1 MSLQLDRLGL
11 CAVGDTVD
19 VTRYLNT
26 TVPPTD
32 VKLWAIQG
40 LPDGPLK
47 PAVKMY
53 FKIET
58 QPDKS
63 RIATRIK

>member
-1 MSLQLDRLGL
+1 MSQQCNRLGL

-19 VTRYLNT
+19 VTHYMHASI
-26 TVPPTD
+26 PPSD

-47 PAVKMY
+47 PPVKMF

-58 QPDKS
+58 QPDGR
-63 RIATRIK
+63 RIATRVK